1 MEIVKHGPELLDTP
15 AIQRGVLW
23 PLYLHL
29 GRLVISSNHRAHW
42 KWLYGISQA
51 ELEKAMQHLF

>member
-1 MEIVKHGPELLDTP
+1 MEIVKYGPQLLDTP

-29 GRLVISSNHRAHW
+29 GRLVISSNHRARL
-42 KWLYGISQA
+42 KWHYGISQA
-51 ELEKAMQHLF
+51 ELQKAMQHLI